1 MQAYKGIKAIL
12 AASLYSHIN
21 PKTGTNPFFQAM
33 GYVPG
38 NRLQDTAVGPAP
50 PGAAEQEEVLAS
62 AHIHLPKVLELMQDS
77 AEVQVSWQQAGGC
90 WQPCMCINSS
100 QCNLADLCFPS

>member
-21 PKTGTNPFFQAM
+21 PKTGTNPFFKAM

-38 NRLQDTAVGPAP
+38 NRLQDTAVGPPP

-62 AHIHLPKVLELMQDS
+62 AHIHLPKVLELMQDP
-77 AEVQVSWQQAGGC
+77 AEVQVSRQQGGG
-90 WQPCMCINSS
+90 WGQPSMQVNPS
-100 QCNLADLCFPS
+100 QCYLADLCFPS